1 MGSLGLDCCYT
12 HIIGHGAILG
22 IYSHSLT
29 CCIYWLKILIPLCL
43 PLNTIMIIQYAQSTT
58 PTTKKPML
66 TITESQ
72 VAQRISLLEQQLAQL
87 RSITELQDRQIRR
100 LNSQLEV
107 QREAAHRAR

>member
-1 MGSLGLDCCYT
+1 
-12 HIIGHGAILG
+12 
-22 IYSHSLT
+22 
-29 CCIYWLKILIPLCL
+29 
-43 PLNTIMIIQYAQSTT
+43 MIIQYAQSTT